1 MHVVLHRWFDKS
13 FQLIVTRGGHAA
25 INFEHS
31 WGDGVAV
38 LRLFNELYN
47 DRKHQYSEQE
57 PTMEGVVKLDF
68 DISPRV
74 VNAIEQAR
82 QKIGDDCKALS
93 VDTLQYKKYGKDLIK
108 KLKLS
113 PDAILQLAIQV
124 C

>member
-1 MHVVLHRWFDKS
+1 MLHRWFDKS

-38 LRLFNELYN
+38 LRLFNELYK

-57 PTMEGVVKLDF
+57 PTMEGVVKLNF
-68 DISPRV
+68 DVSPNV
-74 VNAIEQAR
+74 VNAVEQAK
-82 QKIGDDCKALS
+82 QKLGTDCKSLS